1 MSIQSIVS
9 RSSDLLGF
17 SLTARSVGQR
27 IALGTYLL
35 MSMADHVVRKKLRL
49 TRRRVPHALLTDVVV
64 KTNWGSF
71 HCRNRTSDGWIA
83 GPLFEPTTCQ
93 YIKRTTT
100 HGVFVDV
107 GSHIGRYTVEMARHL
122 RNDGQVVAFEPH
134 PDTFAALKR
143 NIDLNRLT
151 NVVALNFGCWSH
163 SGTLPMVG
171 KDDMAMIST
180 GGAPKGGQLVRVV
193 TLDEALIDRLQLAE
207 ISTLKIDVEGG
218 EEHVLAGA
226 TRVIHDNP
234 SMTILFEALD
244 KSALEQVC
252 ALLRP
257 SGFTIERLSW
267 KNFVASRKR
276 PFPSGTRLMH

>member
-1 MSIQSIVS
+1 MSIQSIVA

-17 SLTARSVGQR
+17 SLSAHGLGQR

-35 MSMADHVVRKKLRL
+35 MSMADHVVRKRLRL

-64 KTNWGSF
+64 KTDWGSF

-83 GPLFEPTTCQ
+83 GPLFEPTTSQ
-93 YIKRTTT
+93 YLKKVTTQ
-100 HGVFVDV
+100 GVFVDV

-122 RNDGQVVAFEPH
+122 RDNGQVVAFEPH

-143 NIDLNRLT
+143 NIHLNGLT
-151 NVVALNFGCWSH
+151 NVVAMNFGCWSR
-163 SGTLPMVG
+163 SGALPMVG

-180 GGAPKGGQLVRVV
+180 GGPSKGSQLVRVV
-193 TLDEALIDRLQLAE
+193 TLDEALIDRLQLTE
-207 ISTLKIDVEGG
+207 ITTLKVDVEGG

-226 TRVIHDNP
+226 TRLINNNP
-234 SMTILFEALD
+234 SLTILFEALD
-244 KSALEQVC
+244 KSALEQVS

-257 SGFTIERLSW
+257 SGFTIEPLSW
-267 KNFVASRKR
+267 KNFVASRRR
-276 PFPSGTRLMH
+276 PPTTRAN